1 MFLVQFLQPPNIMY
15 YVARTASSIKN
26 KGKSLK
32 KLTNFYFIVLL
43 LLLYGFAFFFV
54 YVYVFFILVS
64 FEVEEL
70 CGAKRR
76 EVVLQ
81 LTIAAFS
88 FPAIISSAKA
98 FAENGVVL
106 ISHFQFLVDSNFSF
120 FFFLK
125 FCT

>member
-1 MFLVQFLQPPNIMY
+1 MLQEQR
-15 YVARTASSIKN
+15 AASRTKVKVYRN
-26 KGKSLK
+26 
-32 KLTNFYFIVLL
+32 LTNFYFIVLL
-43 LLLYGFAFFFV
+43 LLLYGFTFFFV